1 MKIACNQPNYIPWYP
16 FFHLIQSVDKFF
28 ILDVVKPGKKNYIVR
43 NKIISNKEN
52 LWLTIPLEKEEKYK
66 NICNSFIGQKF
77 KKNHCKII
85 MLSYSKFFDDRS
97 KSMIMSLYD
106 CDSEILH
113 RFNSNIIKILCKF
126 LKIKTKI
133 VMVSEYLKLN
143 NINYENTE
151 SLIKQILIKE
161 KCKKY
166 LNFKSGIE
174 KQIPPYN
181 DFNFFKKN
189 NIKLFK
195 QNPLY
200 CVKNKEF
207 NQSII
212 NLIIKKIKLPEEK
225 IFYEQVV

>member
-43 NKIISNKEN
+43 NKIISNKKN

-66 NICNSFIGQKF
+66 NICNSYIGQRF
-77 KKNHCKII
+77 KKNHLKII
-85 MLSYSKFFDDRS
+85 MLSYSKYFDTKS
-97 KSMIMSLYD
+97 KSIIMSLYN
-106 CDSEILH
+106 CDSKILH
-113 RFNSNIIKILCKF
+113 RFNSNIIQILCKF

-143 NINYENTE
+143 NI
-151 SLIKQILIKE
+151 
-161 KCKKY
+161 
-166 LNFKSGIE
+166 
-174 KQIPPYN
+174 
-181 DFNFFKKN
+181 
-189 NIKLFK
+189 KLFK

-200 CVKNKEF
+200 CVENQEF

-212 NLIIKKIKLPEEK
+212 NLIIKKIKLPKEK
-225 IFYEQVV
+225 IFYEEVV